1 MASIHAARAPTDF
14 YPSRLTRCLLGRKFR
29 RITGACRSSQARS
42 ISMLFQ
48 SIAFDAGSYRQA
60 QTGLSRHCKQHCTCR
75 RHVSSAKWY
84 CIMNISVFG
93 LGYVGAVCAAC
104 FADRGHTVIGVDK
117 SEVKVDLFH
126 GGRSP
131 VVEAETSELISKGVK
146 AGRLTATTDAKAAV
160 ESSEI
165 SIVCVGTPSRPN
177 GALEVA
183 AVEAVSTEIGQAIRA
198 KSERHAIV
206 LRSTVLPGTGRTRVL
221 PRIRAASGNAAF
233 GFAFNPEFMRE
244 GTAVADFNRPS
255 RKVIGALDD
264 DTADQVMS
272 LYADFP
278 GRHILTSIETAELV
292 KYVDN
297 AWHALKVTFAN
308 EIGLIAKSLDNN
320 SDPLMDIF
328 LADTR
333 LNISPA
339 YLRPGFAFGGSCL
352 PKDLRALTYL
362 ARQLDLSLPV
372 LDHVLPS
379 NRMLIER
386 AVDWVLGQSRKR
398 VAVLGI
404 GFKSGTDDVR
414 ESPSIELVERLL
426 GKGREV
432 RIFGSERSP
441 GRLNGREQRI
451 PQSYLATHFGSHGS
465 RLRRCCRMGR
475 NHRRRHPGASSHHRP
490 RPGPPRSTVLDLA
503 RVPCGLPRYE
513 GFLS

>member
-1 MASIHAARAPTDF
+1 M
-14 YPSRLTRCLLGRKFR
+14 
-29 RITGACRSSQARS
+29 
-42 ISMLFQ
+42 
-48 SIAFDAGSYRQA
+48 
-60 QTGLSRHCKQHCTCR
+60 
-75 RHVSSAKWY
+75 KWY
-84 CIMNISVFG
+84 RIMNISVFG

-117 SEVKVDLFH
+117 SAVKVDLIH

-131 VVEAETSELISKGVK
+131 VVEAGINELISKGVK
-146 AGRLTATTDAKAAV
+146 TGRLTATTDVKAAIK
-160 ESSEI
+160 SSEI

-177 GALEVA
+177 GALDVA
-183 AVEAVSTEIGQAIRA
+183 AVEAVSEEIGQAIRG

-206 LRSTVLPGTGRTRVL
+206 LRSTVLPGTGRSSVL
-221 PRIRAASGNAAF
+221 PRVRAASGNAAF
-233 GFAFNPEFMRE
+233 GFAFNPEFIRE
-244 GTAVADFNRPS
+244 GTAVADFNHPS
-255 RKVIGALDD
+255 RTVIGALDD

-278 GRHILTSIETAELV
+278 GRHIVTSIETAELV

-297 AWHALKVTFAN
+297 AWHALKVAFAN
-308 EIGLIAKSLDNN
+308 EIGLMAKSLDIQ
-320 SDPLMDIF
+320 SGPLMDIF
-328 LADTR
+328 LADTQ
-333 LNISPA
+333 LNISSA

-362 ARQLDLSLPV
+362 ARRLDLSLPV

-414 ESPSIELVERLL
+414 ESPSVELVERLL

-432 RIFGSERSP
+432 RIFDANVRPAGLIGSNKEYLN
-441 GRLNGREQRI
+441 RLLPHISDLMVPDCADAVGWAETIVVATQE
-451 PQSYLATHFGSHGS
+451 PAHMTGLAVV
-465 RLRRCCRMGR
+465 
-475 NHRRRHPGASSHHRP
+475 RP
-490 RPGPPRSTVLDLA
+490 DQTVLDFA
-503 RVPCGLPRYE
+503 RVPCGLTPYE